1 MAALAVVYLT
11 SLIYQQH
18 PTTNPQSS
26 PTNPKPLPS
35 ESNASPDPE
44 AVAKPSPFPSFE
56 AYIQARKKVEDR
68 NLERELFDKALV
80 GKSVSWVGT
89 LRSISNMDNSSNEE
103 LMVIVMSKK
112 NPKKDFAAMF
122 SEKTWSTFLYSLHN
136 GDTVQIEGTIIRYVL
151 GPFIQGTKIQ
161 RVK

>member
-1 MAALAVVYLT
+1 
-11 SLIYQQH
+11 
-18 PTTNPQSS
+18 
-26 PTNPKPLPS
+26 
-35 ESNASPDPE
+35 
-44 AVAKPSPFPSFE
+44 
-56 AYIQARKKVEDR
+56 
-68 NLERELFDKALV
+68 
-80 GKSVSWVGT
+80 
-89 LRSISNMDNSSNEE
+89 
-103 LMVIVMSKK
+103 MVIVMSKK